1 MVTVLKRQS
10 KQENMKKT
18 RIRMRR
24 LGWSGVEI
32 ESDDQTLVID
42 YIQDTSQLVQLRSP
56 DEPFPEV
63 SRPGGTSVAL
73 VTHLHADHADPN
85 AIKRALQDHAP
96 VFRTAR
102 ATGTEADLALTFH
115 AETKFAECNLATEV
129 IEAWEERKV
138 GAFRICAAPAV
149 DGFGDPQLSWIVE
162 CGGHRIIHAGDTLF
176 HGYWWRI
183 ANKYGPFDVA
193 FLPVNGPVV
202 DFPLLQ
208 PSSPLEAVM
217 TPEEAAVAAHILQ
230 AKSVVP
236 IHYGS
241 LHKPPMYVETSNP
254 IERFGHQL
262 TTFDIR
268 MLLAEPGEW
277 FEPS

>member
-1 MVTVLKRQS
+1 M
-10 KQENMKKT
+10 
-18 RIRMRR
+18 IRMRR
-24 LGWSGVEI
+24 LGWAGVEI

-42 YIQDTSQLVQLRSP
+42 YIQDTSPLVQLRSP
-56 DEPFPEV
+56 DEPFPGV

-73 VTHLHADHADPN
+73 VTHLHADHADPD
-85 AIKRALQDHAP
+85 AMEKALQNNAP
-96 VFRTAR
+96 VFRPAP
-102 ATGTEADLALTFH
+102 ATGTEADLALTLH
-115 AETKFAECNLATEV
+115 AEKKFAEYKLATEI
-129 IEAWEERKV
+129 IEAWEEREI
-138 GAFRICAAPAV
+138 GAFRIFSAPAV

-183 ANKYGPFDVA
+183 VNKSGPFDVA

-208 PSSPLEAVM
+208 PSSTLEAVM

-230 AKSVVP
+230 AKFVVP

-241 LHKPPMYVETSNP
+241 LHKPPMYIETPNP
-254 IERFGHQL
+254 TERLGHKL
-262 TTFDIR
+262 KTLGIR
-268 MLLAEPGEW
+268 MVLAEPGEW
-277 FEPS
+277 FELS